1 MKGRNRVPCHL
12 EIYAQKYLLKYSIL
26 GNWVMKWL
34 LYLCLILLWFRYLD
48 GLPKTYFRKVEFNCK
63 VQLST
68 SDLFW
73 CPKCTSCPY
82 VCVWVYTSFYNHT
95 CVSLV
100 TIQPQRHVGCNP
112 KPTPVDMGSYQQQA
126 SSSCGSPMQ
135 SLCIKFMG
143 IFCNSQSNMF
153 RLWIYICQ

>member
-1 MKGRNRVPCHL
+1 MNFEGTQSRPLPSWNLCT
-12 EIYAQKYLLKYSIL
+12 KYLLKYSIL

-82 VCVWVYTSFYNHT
+82 VCETRAEACRAVRARVDEALSWVEAW
-95 CVSLV
+95 SLEL
-100 TIQPQRHVGCNP
+100 RG
-112 KPTPVDMGSYQQQA
+112 TPPAEIDFKFRQWIA
-126 SSSCGSPMQ
+126 Q
-135 SLCIKFMG
+135 SKHAKLIIWM
-143 IFCNSQSNMF
+143 IISVNMVN
-153 RLWIYICQ
+153 CDSVA

>member
-1 MKGRNRVPCHL
+1 MSQISKYEGTQSRPLPSWNLCT
-12 EIYAQKYLLKYSIL
+12 KYLLKYSIL

-82 VCVWVYTSFYNHT
+82 VWVTPHLPLLLQ
-95 CVSLV
+95 CVSRV
-100 TIQPQRHVGCNP
+100 TVKMLLLTCHFCFKISPFLYVLPKIQTNTVWMLIN
-112 KPTPVDMGSYQQQA
+112 
-126 SSSCGSPMQ
+126 
-135 SLCIKFMG
+135 IKFKY
-143 IFCNSQSNMF
+143 
-153 RLWIYICQ
+153 LVV